1 MPNQLYYVQ
10 NTTNLGEAVNPAI
23 FQDVLGIKV
32 DSATHTK
39 ADIFGIGNFLEKAFI
54 HNKPNSGLFR
64 NFWRNRKKYAPD
76 LRRNSSS
83 LAADFCKMA
92 GMTFVGTEPKGPLRS
107 AGS

>member
-39 ADIFGIGNFLEKAFI
+39 ADIFGIGSILEKAFI

-64 NFWRNRKKYAPD
+64 NFWQNRKKYAARPAEELFISGSGFLQDGRND
-76 LRRNSSS
+76 LRGYR
-83 LAADFCKMA
+83 
-92 GMTFVGTEPKGPLRS
+92 T
-107 AGS
+107 

>member
-10 NTTNLGEAVNPAI
+10 NTTNLGDAVNPAI

-39 ADIFGIGNFLEKAFI
+39 ADIFGIGSILEKAFI

-64 NFWRNRKKYAPD
+64 NFWRNRKKYAARPAEELFIFGSGFLQDGRND
-76 LRRNSSS
+76 LRGYR
-83 LAADFCKMA
+83 
-92 GMTFVGTEPKGPLRS
+92 T
-107 AGS
+107 